1 MCRYYKCRIVLHE
14 GCQFK
19 SDYVIVKA
27 MFGNKTRQTDIC
39 TKNTSTGTF
48 DFYRQKEGPESCFPG
63 DLHMKGSFTEEDGVG
78 RGAFDPVNGLPD
90 IIIEVWNKSKSSR
103 LGYVRVPAADCRGTN
118 NAPQWLSLSKCPFST
133 LSGFPG
139 FVLASISVE
148 QSDRFKGEQ
157 AVYVKL
163 LLPQ

>member
-1 MCRYYKCRIVLHE
+1 
-14 GCQFK
+14 
-19 SDYVIVKA
+19 
-27 MFGNKTRQTDIC
+27 
-39 TKNTSTGTF
+39 
-48 DFYRQKEGPESCFPG
+48 
-63 DLHMKGSFTEEDGVG
+63 
-78 RGAFDPVNGLPD
+78 
-90 IIIEVWNKSKSSR
+90 
-103 LGYVRVPAADCRGTN
+103 VPAADCRGTN

-148 QSDRFKGEQ
+148 QSDKFRGEQ